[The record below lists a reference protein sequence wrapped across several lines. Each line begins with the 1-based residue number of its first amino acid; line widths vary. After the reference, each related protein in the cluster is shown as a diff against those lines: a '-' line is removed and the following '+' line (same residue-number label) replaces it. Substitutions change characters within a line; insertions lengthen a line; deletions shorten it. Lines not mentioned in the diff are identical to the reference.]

1 MNEKDPPS
9 IILPVASSIIAGRM
23 NNRNKWTVFTA
34 RDNDDDFYSWVAV
47 RYFYDLGRY

>member
-23 NNRNKWTVFTA
+23 NNRNKTDGIYRA
-34 RDNDDDFYSWVAV
+34 
-47 RYFYDLGRY
+47 